1 MWPPLFTSVTA
12 EGYRGILFVLTLI
25 ARSGQQKLGNPTAI
39 ATRVI
44 DGTGTDRET
53 ETPRQGERE
62 RGEIGR
68 SLLLCPSLSLSLNV
82 QERKITDI
90 NLMDIEPLGR
100 V

>member
-39 ATRVI
+39 TTRVI

-53 ETPRQGERE
+53 ETPRQGERERE

-82 QERKITDI
+82 QERKIT
-90 NLMDIEPLGR
+90 ET
-100 V
+100 

>member
-62 RGEIGR
+62 RGGEIGR

-82 QERKITDI
+82 QERKVT
-90 NLMDIEPLGR
+90 ET
-100 V
+100 